1 MPTDH
6 LALCPQFNRDPR
18 AAISLPRLP
27 MRHGDHRAQ
36 LTIPAGMRGAG
47 GAGPR
52 VVTAARDGER
62 RPQHFDRIIAAHL
75 LDPGI
80 PLGGGSERMPA
91 AFFKMSR
98 CSVSRRFS
106 RRNRSTSNCNAS
118 LLSGKPGAPA
128 ARVTWL
134 TRFLHSSGGTH

>member
-1 MPTDH
+1 MH
-6 LALCPQFNRDPR
+6 
-18 AAISLPRLP
+18 
-27 MRHGDHRAQ
+27 HGDLGAQ
-36 LTIPAGMRGAG
+36 FMIPARMRGVAG
-47 GAGPR
+47 VDPR
-52 VVTAARDGER
+52 VVTTARDGER
-62 RPQHFDRIIAAHL
+62 RTQRFDRILAAHR

-106 RRNRSTSNCNAS
+106 CRNRSTSNWRAS

-134 TRFLHSSGGTH
+134 ARFLHS